1 MEGWQMK
8 NISVNTQ
15 ASSASN
21 FVQAEGFAELMDG
34 LKNKYNTGAE
44 FSIKDVLGQENL
56 DKIKE
61 RGGNLVQLGKL
72 LKNNIDNGNL
82 KGIVALD
89 KLSGNVQMYRKT
101 GEIKMKRYFS
111 TQWISKMEHLEK
123 MEDYFTVERG
133 EIYVFCSFEN
143 KKNVE
148 GIKLKVS
155 IVGESIEKRKY
166 ELIKKLGDCGFVT
179 IDEDNKEFPA
189 IQAVWYGLDRVYE
202 ILQHC
207 NEKINTIYVFG
218 SNDQMMRRISGSYF
232 GEVNNTYDFT
242 SYIQDN
248 FRIFIDGEM
257 KGLSQDIL
265 MTSVDKSILDKYI
278 DIQ

>member
-1 MEGWQMK
+1 MK

-15 ASSASN
+15 ASSANN
-21 FVQAEGFAELMDG
+21 FLQAEGFSELMDG
-34 LKNKYNTGAE
+34 LKNKYNINAE
-44 FSIKDVLGQENL
+44 FSIKDVLGQEHL
-56 DKIKE
+56 DSIKR

-82 KGIVALD
+82 KGVEALD
-89 KLSGNVQMYRKT
+89 KLSGNVQMYRKN

-111 TQWISKMEHLEK
+111 TKWMPKMEHSEK
-123 MEDYFTVERG
+123 MEDYFKVDNG
-133 EIYVFCSFEN
+133 EIFVFCSFEN
-143 KKNVE
+143 KPNVE

-155 IVGESIEKRKY
+155 IVGKNIEKQKF
-166 ELIKKLGDCGFVT
+166 ELNKKLGDCGFVT
-179 IDEDNKEFPA
+179 IDDDNKEFPA

-202 ILQHC
+202 VLQHC

-218 SNDQMMRRISGSYF
+218 SNDQMMRRISGCYF
-232 GEVNNTYDFT
+232 GEANNTYDFT

-248 FRIFIDGEM
+248 FRIFMNGEM
-257 KGLSQDIL
+257 KELSQEIQ

>member
-1 MEGWQMK
+1 MK

-111 TQWISKMEHLEK
+111 TQWISKMEHSEK
-123 MEDYFTVERG
+123 MEEYFTVEKG

-143 KKNVE
+143 KTNVE

-155 IVGESIEKRKY
+155 IVGENIEKRKY
-166 ELIKKLGDCGFVT
+166 ELNKKLGDCGFVT
-179 IDEDNKEFPA
+179 IDVDNKEFPS

-207 NEKINTIYVFG
+207 NEKISKIYVFG
-218 SNDQMMRRISGSYF
+218 SNDQMMRRISGCYF
-232 GEVNNTYDFT
+232 GEANNTYDFT

-248 FRIFIDGEM
+248 FRIFMDGEM

-265 MTSVDKSILDKYI
+265 MTSVDKPILDKYI
-278 DIQ
+278 DIH